1 MATHDADKTNTNPSD
16 RRTMTRDPNMTGGPL
31 VESGKEDKK
40 GNPVSAAGSIAATTN
55 IDGKWYV
62 CNIRGELTFGEKS
75 YDTETEA
82 VDAAQKLNRK
92 YGEAEDTKE
101 PPRV

>member
-1 MATHDADKTNTNPSD
+1 MATH
-16 RRTMTRDPNMTGGPL
+16 
-31 VESGKEDKK
+31 
-40 GNPVSAAGSIAATTN
+40 
-55 IDGKWYV
+55 
-62 CNIRGELTFGEKS
+62 
-75 YDTETEA
+75 DTETEA